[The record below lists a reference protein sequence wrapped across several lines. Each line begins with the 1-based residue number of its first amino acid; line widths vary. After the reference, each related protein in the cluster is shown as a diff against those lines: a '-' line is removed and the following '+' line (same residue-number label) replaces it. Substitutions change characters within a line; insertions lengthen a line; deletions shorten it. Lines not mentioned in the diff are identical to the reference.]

1 MTNDSLIQSIS
12 SLLPEAQIKMG
23 FEYVEV
29 FIPVDKLHDF
39 MLQMKNNPEMA
50 FDYLFCLTGA
60 DFPDHL
66 QVIYHLESTLH
77 DHILVVK
84 VKTDGREKPAVDSV
98 SDIWPTADPHE
109 NEVFDLLGIKF
120 NNHPEPRRLF
130 LDDTWGYP
138 LRKDYQDDV
147 HIVSR

>member
-12 SLLPEAQIKMG
+12 TLLPEAQVKMG
-23 FEYVEV
+23 FEYVETI
-29 FIPVDKLHDF
+29 IPRERLHDF
-39 MLQMKNNPEMA
+39 MLMMKNNEDMA

-60 DFPDHL
+60 DFEDHL
-66 QVIYHLESTLH
+66 KVIYHLESTTLN
-77 DHILVVK
+77 HILVVK
-84 VKTDGREKPAVDSV
+84 VKTENRENPVIDSV
-98 SDIWPTADPHE
+98 TDIWPTAEPHE

-130 LDDTWGYP
+130 LDDDWGYP
-138 LRKDYQDDV
+138 LRKDYKDDV

>member
-12 SLLPEAQIKMG
+12 TLLPEAQVKMG
-23 FEYVEV
+23 FEYVETI
-29 FIPVDKLHDF
+29 IPRERLHDF
-39 MLQMKNNPEMA
+39 MLMMKNNEDMA

-60 DFPDHL
+60 DFEDHL
-66 QVIYHLESTLH
+66 KVIYHLESTTLN
-77 DHILVVK
+77 HILVVK
-84 VKTDGREKPAVDSV
+84 VKTENRENPVIDSV
-98 SDIWPTADPHE
+98 TDIWPTAKPHE

-130 LDDTWGYP
+130 LDDDWGYP
-138 LRKDYQDDV
+138 LRKDYKDDV

>member
-1 MTNDSLIQSIS
+1 MTNDSLIQHIS
-12 SLLPEAQIKMG
+12 KILPEAPVKMG
-23 FEYVEV
+23 FEYVETFV
-29 FIPVDKLHDF
+29 PLDKLHEF
-39 MLQMKNNPEMA
+39 MLQLKNNPETA
-50 FDYLFCLTGA
+50 FDYMICLTGA

-66 QVIYHLESTLH
+66 QVIYHLESTVHNHL
-77 DHILVVK
+77 IVVK
-84 VKTDGREKPAVDSV
+84 VKTADRVNPSVDSV

-130 LDDTWGYP
+130 LDESWGYP

>member
-23 FEYVEV
+23 FEYVET
-29 FIPVDKLHDF
+29 FIPRENLHSF
-39 MLQMKNNPEMA
+39 LLQLKNNPEMS

-60 DFPDHL
+60 DFEDHL
-66 QVIYHLESTLH
+66 QVIYHLESTAH
-77 DHILVVK
+77 QHILVVK
-84 VKTDGREKPAVDSV
+84 VKTADRENPVIDSV
-98 SDIWPTADPHE
+98 TDIWPTAEPHE

-138 LRKDYQDDV
+138 LRKDFKDDIHV
-147 HIVSR
+147 VSR

>member
-23 FEYVEV
+23 FEYVETFV
-29 FIPVDKLHDF
+29 PREHLHNF
-39 MLQMKNNPEMA
+39 MLQLKNNPEMY

-60 DFPDHL
+60 DFKDHL
-66 QVIYHLESTLH
+66 QVIYHLESTSH
-77 DHILVVK
+77 QHILVVK
-84 VKTDGREKPAVDSV
+84 VKTADRENPEVDSV
-98 SDIWPTADPHE
+98 TDIWPTADPHE

-138 LRKDYQDDV
+138 LRKDFKDDIHV
-147 HIVSR
+147 VSR